1 METKN
6 FNEYIENIYEDGW
19 VEGFG
24 DGLNNGF
31 DHAVDVIGGLH
42 CEACDVTM
50 DILEDM
56 GMTMSERLFAAH
68 VLEMYSDIF
77 GEFVA
82 DEFSD
87 CDGDCE
93 NCGMNSEEELSH
105 E

>member
-6 FNEYIENIYEDGW
+6 FNEYVENIYEDGW
-19 VEGFG
+19 AEGFD
-24 DGLNNGF
+24 DGI
-31 DHAVDVIGGLH
+31 DHVVDVIGGLH

-87 CDGDCE
+87 CDGDSE
-93 NCGMNSEEELSH
+93 NCEYNPDEEE
-105 E
+105 